1 MNYERRLL
9 KAGYTT
15 IVASLVV
22 VALLMLPGR
31 AGASDVNFGPIT
43 PTPTPGTALPA
54 FDVFGSA
61 GSFLDHWRF
70 TPTSTA
76 TFNLNNVNTSFGL
89 FSGLDATLY
98 GPGPTAIATDA
109 PNTMVIGPTS
119 LIAGLQYD
127 LQISGMANAGA
138 SYYIGTGFLTSTGGP
153 PPPPIPEP
161 ETYAMMLAGL
171 GLMGY
176 VARRRKLKGDA

>member
-15 IVASLVV
+15 ILASIAV

-31 AGASDVNFGPIT
+31 AGASDVNFGSIT
-43 PTPTPGTALPA
+43 PTSTPGTALPA
-54 FDVFGSA
+54 FDVFGAA

-70 TPTSTA
+70 TPASTA

-109 PNTMVIGPTS
+109 PNTLVIGPT
-119 LIAGLQYD
+119 LLTAGLQYD
-127 LQISGMANAGA
+127 LQISGTATAGA
-138 SYYIGTGFLTSTGGP
+138 SYYVGTSYLTSVAA
-153 PPPPIPEP
+153 PIPEP

-176 VARRRKLKGDA
+176 VARRRRQKGDA